1 MSAAGPR
8 IRRAFVALD
17 DAEIHYRHA
26 GTRADGPA
34 DGAVGSDGR
43 PLPLVLVHASP
54 ASSLGLV
61 PLIRAF
67 ATDRH
72 VVAPDTVGNGDST
85 GEIPDGAP
93 IAWFAQR
100 LADALER
107 IGLARYDLYGT
118 HTGASLATELALRH
132 PGRVGAL
139 VLDGVGLYPPDF
151 QRELLERYAPEIR
164 PDPHGG
170 HVAWAW
176 HFVRDTYLFWPWYR
190 LDREH
195 RRGIGLPSPEVLHAK
210 VVEVLKAVRTYHH
223 SYRAAMAYDKRARI
237 PELAVRTLAAC
248 ARDDMLSRYFD
259 ELASLVPGGQAAW
272 LDGIA
277 TPEAAARTADRLRAF
292 FDAR

>member
-1 MSAAGPR
+1 MSEAGPR

-170 HVAWAW
+170 
-176 HFVRDTYLFWPWYR
+176 PS
-190 LDREH
+190 
-195 RRGIGLPSPEVLHAK
+195 RG
-210 VVEVLKAVRTYHH
+210 
-223 SYRAAMAYDKRARI
+223 
-237 PELAVRTLAAC
+237 
-248 ARDDMLSRYFD
+248 
-259 ELASLVPGGQAAW
+259 PGTSC
-272 LDGIA
+272 A
-277 TPEAAARTADRLRAF
+277 TPTSSGRGTASTASTGAASACPRPRCSTRRWS
-292 FDAR
+292 RC